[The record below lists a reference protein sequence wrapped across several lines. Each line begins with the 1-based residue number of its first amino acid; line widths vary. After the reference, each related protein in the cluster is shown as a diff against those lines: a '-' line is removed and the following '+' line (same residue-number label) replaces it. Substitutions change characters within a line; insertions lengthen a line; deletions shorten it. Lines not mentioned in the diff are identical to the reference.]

1 MRTLILAGTLLCVAL
16 PLQANTIR
24 NACLTAPRAG
34 DVNTCTCIQ
43 SAADRTLS
51 KQDQKLAA
59 SFFANPDRSEEVRR
73 SDTRRHDAFWKR
85 YQAFG
90 QMAEAFCS

>member
-1 MRTLILAGTLLCVAL
+1 MRTMILAGTLLCIAL

-24 NACLTAPRAG
+24 NACLTAQRAG
-34 DVNTCTCIQ
+34 DVYTCTCIQ

-51 KQDQKLAA
+51 KRDQRLAA
-59 SFFANPDRSEEVRR
+59 SFFADPERSEEIRR
-73 SDTRRHDAFWKR
+73 SDTRTHDAFWER
-85 YQAFG
+85 YKAFG